1 MPNTIKKFPVKSL
14 LTFPKDHIRSADTF
28 VELMFEKSVCMF
40 KFFIFIFWRHFK
52 VDQMAQWRFRFFF
65 YFVQSMSFDPSC
77 VIIHHTIK
85 LYYNN
90 IEMSSLKS
98 GRDLS

>member
-40 KFFIFIFWRHFK
+40 NFSYLSFGAISEWIKWLNG
-52 VDQMAQWRFRFFF
+52 VFFF
-65 YFVQSMSFDPSC
+65 S
-77 VIIHHTIK
+77 VILCK
-85 LYYNN
+85 V
-90 IEMSSLKS
+90 
-98 GRDLS
+98 